1 MTPIERAAVAR
12 RIRSKECRMSR
23 ISTLVKPVDS
33 AGVSP
38 FRRVPQWISTASL
51 ISLSLA
57 LFIGVASAQPPSWPI
72 VNGRRPQPTQ
82 QQIDSRE
89 GNTSRQWNRAVQSD
103 VDRLYAEI
111 MRASMPQGY

>member
-1 MTPIERAAVAR
+1 
-12 RIRSKECRMSR
+12 MSR

-38 FRRVPQWISTASL
+38 FRRVPQWISETSL

-57 LFIGVASAQPPSWPI
+57 LFMGVASAQPASWPI

-89 GNTSRQWNRAVQSD
+89 GNTSRQSNRAVQSD

-111 MRASMPQGY
+111 MRASLPQGF